1 MKKLVIVADF
11 GYVEGG
17 AAKIALDS
25 VKLLHEAGYEVVLF
39 CGSERVDSSITNLAI
54 KIVKLNQ
61 HELKNHPNKLRAMI
75 DGLWNR
81 KAERE
86 LRELLAALDPNE
98 TIVHIHSWTKILSPA
113 IFSVLRKSRFRTI
126 ITAHD
131 YFLGCPNGAV
141 YDYQKKVLCPYKG
154 GSLRCLFCNCDA
166 RNYFH
171 KVWRWVRQKI
181 VSYQLSRF
189 KNLEMVT
196 ISDLSERVLR
206 HQIGCD
212 FKFTRVN
219 NPMRFVAGKISDGTT
234 KDRDMYVFIGRVSEE
249 KDPET
254 FAAAVTRCGVK
265 GVVIGD
271 GDLRMTLQK
280 RYPDIDFLGWKDSL
294 FVHDF
299 LLSRARALLFTSVW
313 YEGSPLTPLEAMSN
327 GVPCI
332 VSDRTAAAEYID
344 DGSTGL
350 LFKCGDVGD
359 LCKKIT
365 LLADAEGYERIK
377 RNIGKRF
384 DKKRFS
390 QETYIDK
397 LASYYGGVKD
407 EMV

>member
-1 MKKLVIVADF
+1 MKILILADF

-25 VKLLHEAGYEVVLF
+25 VKLLHKAGYEVVLF
-39 CGSERVDSSITNLAI
+39 CGSERVDSSITDLGVR
-54 KIVKLNQ
+54 IVKLDQ
-61 HELKNHPNKLRAMI
+61 FELKSHPNKLRAMV

-86 LRELLAALDPNE
+86 LRRLLSTLDPAE

-113 IFSVLRKSRFRTI
+113 IFSVLRNSRFRTI

-154 GSLRCLFCNCDA
+154 GGLRCLFCNCDA

-171 KVWRWVRQKI
+171 KVWRWVRQRI
-181 VSYQLSRF
+181 VTYQLMRF
-189 KNLEMVT
+189 KRLEIVT
-196 ISDLSERVLR
+196 ISNLSEKVLKQ
-206 HQIGCD
+206 QIGTT
-212 FKFTRVN
+212 FKCVRIN
-219 NPMRFVAGKISDGTT
+219 NPIRFVV
-234 KDRDMYVFIGRVSEE
+234 KDSTNDSSQERDSYVFIGRVSAE

-254 FAAAVTRCGVK
+254 FAAAVTRCRVK

-294 FVHDF
+294 FVDKF
-299 LLSRARALLFTSVW
+299 LSSRTRALLFTSVW
-313 YEGSPLTPLEAMSN
+313 YEGAPLTPLEAMSN

-332 VSDRTAAAEYID
+332 ISDRTAAAEYIE
-344 DGSTGL
+344 DGGVGL
-350 LFKCGDVGD
+350 LFKCGCVDD
-359 LCKKIT
+359 LCDKIKEVSSPEFVKASFGKAFNRAKYSEDT
-365 LLADAEGYERIK
+365 YVERLSGLYA
-377 RNIGKRF
+377 NTGC
-384 DKKRFS
+384 D
-390 QETYIDK
+390 
-397 LASYYGGVKD
+397 V
-407 EMV
+407 